1 MVYTDEKIALQ
12 KIRVVPYILPALEE
26 LVEAQDKVSN
36 QTILRTIHFNVN
48 EWREWAKVGGTEY
61 SNGRA
66 DAYQKVL
73 ELVESLQRGLK

>member
-1 MVYTDEKIALQ
+1 MVYTDEKIALA
-12 KIRVVPYILPALEE
+12 KINVRPYILPALSEM
-26 LVEAQDKVSN
+26 VEVDKVSN
-36 QTILRTIHFNVN
+36 ATILRTIHFNVN
-48 EWREWAKVGGTEY
+48 EWREWAAVGGTEY